1 MFNMTPYEVYIFVLC
16 CVVFFLL
23 TLLFSI
29 MLGYLVVLTVKLIW
43 HGIMD
48 EKIKKEYK
56 KRVEKK
62 QSRLGVFVDRFVSA
76 VLCLAMCAVFA
87 FSMYL
92 QINESKVP
100 ENVPSFKVVRSPSMA
115 EKHASNTYLDGIDNQ
130 VQTFDLIVTYHIP
143 AEEELQLYDIIF
155 YEQNDEMILHRIVR
169 IEEPNATHPDERWYI
184 TQGDAV
190 SSPDTAPV
198 RYSQMRGIYRN
209 EKIPFAG
216 SFVMFMQS
224 PAGYLCIL
232 LVVVAMIATPIL
244 EKKLA
249 REKEQRMEVIRNN
262 RGLRKIKQV
271 KPKKIFWEVLKIG
284 LVFLGFRYLYRHR
297 LRKHKDD
304 KNSQ

>member
-1 MFNMTPYEVYIFVLC
+1 MFDMTPYEVYIFVLC
-16 CVVFFLL
+16 CVVFTLL

-48 EKIKKEYK
+48 EHIKKEYK
-56 KRVEKK
+56 KRAEKK
-62 QSRLGVFVDRFVSA
+62 QSRFGAFVDRFVSVTLCL
-76 VLCLAMCAVFA
+76 VLCAA
-87 FSMYL
+87 FLFSTYL

-100 ENVPSFKVVRSPSMA
+100 DGIPALKVVKSPSMA

-155 YEQNDEMILHRIVR
+155 YEQNGEMILHRIVR

-190 SSPDTAPV
+190 SSPDMAPV

-232 LVVVAMIATPIL
+232 LVVIAMIATPIL

-262 RGLRKIKQV
+262 RGWRKIKQV